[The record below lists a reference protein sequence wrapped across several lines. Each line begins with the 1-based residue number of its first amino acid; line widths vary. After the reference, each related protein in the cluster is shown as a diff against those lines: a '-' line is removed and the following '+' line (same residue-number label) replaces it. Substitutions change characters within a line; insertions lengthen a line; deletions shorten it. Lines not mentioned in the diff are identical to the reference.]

1 MTKIF
6 PPRSMRDVATSLVG
20 SSFRRVYRDGR
31 VTDSRRIMTLGQIL
45 ARAGSSTKS
54 KTKTKPHV

>member
-1 MTKIF
+1 
-6 PPRSMRDVATSLVG
+6 MRDVATSLVG